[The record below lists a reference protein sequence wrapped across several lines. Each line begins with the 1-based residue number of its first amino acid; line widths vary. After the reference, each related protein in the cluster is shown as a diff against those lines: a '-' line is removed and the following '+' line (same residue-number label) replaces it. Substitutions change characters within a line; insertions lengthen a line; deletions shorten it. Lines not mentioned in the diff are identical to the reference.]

1 MNMLTQLNGLL
12 QSNDGSMADL
22 NSYTLGQAQPDAETL
37 GFLFIIAVVI
47 ITVALIA
54 YLGLPV

>member
-1 MNMLTQLNGLL
+1 
-12 QSNDGSMADL
+12 MADL